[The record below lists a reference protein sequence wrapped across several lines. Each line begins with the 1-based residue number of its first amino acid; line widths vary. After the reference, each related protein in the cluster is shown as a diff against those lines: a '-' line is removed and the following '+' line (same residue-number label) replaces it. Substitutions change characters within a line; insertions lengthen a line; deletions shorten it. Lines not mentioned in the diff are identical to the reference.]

1 MYVALINN
9 IRRIYWN
16 HFYIYFPF
24 RRSELL
30 ETPAAVDSLLVV
42 QKLHHTKPIKKQLVS
57 RKCIESRFQWGGKK
71 GKNQAIPMIMKIFD
85 KT

>member
-30 ETPAAVDSLLVV
+30 ETPAVDSLWIV
-42 QKLHHTKPIKKQLVS
+42 QKPHKANKETIGQ
-57 RKCIESRFQWGGKK
+57 
-71 GKNQAIPMIMKIFD
+71 
-85 KT
+85 